1 MVMTNEEIVRD
12 FNQSANRMKQIG
24 ILAELN
30 GCTKQDIV
38 AVLVDAGCEVPKNFL
53 PKPKKAIN
61 IEELPE
67 VPTVKAPQAQ
77 SRKNELELVAFRS
90 IKNWLPPEECSGGD
104 ALVFVNKVQA
114 LLEFLEE
121 VC

>member
-12 FNQSANRMKQIG
+12 FNQAANRMKQIS

-30 GCTKQDIV
+30 SCTKQDIV
-38 AVLVDAGCEVPKNFL
+38 TVLVDAGCEVPKVFL
-53 PKPKKAIN
+53 PKPKKA
-61 IEELPE
+61 ETPE
-67 VPTVKAPQAQ
+67 AKPLAVIVPTPN
-77 SRKNELELVAFRS
+77 RKEMLELTAFRS
-90 IKNWLPPEECSGGD
+90 IKNWIPPEECSGGD

-121 VC
+121 VI

>member
-12 FNQSANRMKQIG
+12 FNQAANRMKQIG
-24 ILAELN
+24 ILADQNL
-30 GCTKQDIV
+30 CSKQDIV
-38 AVLVDAGCEVPKNFL
+38 AVLVDAGCEVPKVFL
-53 PKPKKAIN
+53 PKKKA
-61 IEELPE
+61 ETPE
-67 VPTVKAPQAQ
+67 AKPLAVIAPTPN
-77 SRKNELELVAFRS
+77 RKETLELTAFRS

>member
-1 MVMTNEEIVRD
+1 MVMTNEEIVKEYLE
-12 FNQSANRMKQIG
+12 AKAPMKQIG
-24 ILAELN
+24 ILADQNL
-30 GCTKQDIV
+30 CSKQDIV
-38 AVLVDAGCEVPKNFL
+38 AVLVDAGCEVPKVFL
-53 PKPKKAIN
+53 PKKKA
-61 IEELPE
+61 ETPE
-67 VPTVKAPQAQ
+67 AKPLAVPTPN
-77 SRKNELELVAFRS
+77 RKETLELTAFRS